1 MGSKVVEIA
10 FGVFFCSLS
19 AVIFFCSDNGPAYLV
34 AFFVGGLGAE
44 VLYSAIRGRRSLLS
58 RIGPLP

>member
-1 MGSKVVEIA
+1 MA
-10 FGVFFCSLS
+10 FGVFFLS
-19 AVIFFCSDNGPAYLV
+19 MAAVIFFYADGGLVYL
-34 AFFVGGLGAE
+34 AAILVGGLGAE

>member
-1 MGSKVVEIA
+1 MGRRIVEMA
-10 FGVFFCSLS
+10 FGVFFLSMS
-19 AVIFFCSDNGPAYLV
+19 AVIFFSADDGLAYL
-34 AFFVGGLGAE
+34 AAILVGGLGAE